1 MRILIG
7 LLLVLGL
14 FFLIPGIS
22 AWVSAPNNDGI
33 IGSFVGLSFG
43 ISFTIIGGSI
53 LLLDLI
59 ILQSIWLGNGK
70 KETLEDNL
78 STINKRWF
86 C

>member
-59 ILQSIWLGNGK
+59 IFTIYMVRKRK
-70 KETLEDNL
+70 K
-78 STINKRWF
+78 KR
-86 C
+86 

>member
-22 AWVSAPNNDGI
+22 AWVNAPSSGE
-33 IGSFVGLSFG
+33 FVGAFMGLTFG

-53 LLLDLI
+53 ILIDLI
-59 ILQSIWLGNGK
+59 IFTIYMIRKRK
-70 KETLEDNL
+70 KSNVT
-78 STINKRWF
+78 R
-86 C
+86 

>member
-43 ISFTIIGGSI
+43 ISFTIIGESI

-59 ILQSIWLGNGK
+59 IFTIYMVRKRKKGNVRG
-70 KETLEDNL
+70 
-78 STINKRWF
+78 
-86 C
+86 

>member
-1 MRILIG
+1 MRILIS

-59 ILQSIWLGNGK
+59 IFTIYMVRKRKKGNVRG
-70 KETLEDNL
+70 
-78 STINKRWF
+78 
-86 C
+86 

>member
-59 ILQSIWLGNGK
+59 IFTIYMVRKRK
-70 KETLEDNL
+70 KETLEDKLEYN
-78 STINKRWF
+78 
-86 C
+86 

>member
-59 ILQSIWLGNGK
+59 IFTIYRVRKRKKGNVRG
-70 KETLEDNL
+70 
-78 STINKRWF
+78 
-86 C
+86 